1 MPLPTLFVSH
11 GSPMLALT
19 PTPAQAFLKG
29 LAASLPR
36 PRAIVIV
43 SPHFLARSPVVVA
56 DPHPGMI
63 YDFGGFP
70 PELSEIRYP
79 APGDPALAAEVASR
93 LNAAGFETGL
103 LAERGYD
110 HGSWVPLSLIWP
122 DADIP
127 VVQLSVQPYED
138 AAYHLRLGR
147 ALADLPAEDVL
158 VMGTG
163 AMTHNLRELVRG
175 GLKQPD
181 APVEAWA
188 AGFADWIADR
198 AAKGD
203 EASLVDYIAHAPDAQ
218 RAHPEDDHFLPF
230 FVALGAAG
238 EGAIGTRIHH
248 SVEYGALVMDAYSF
262 AAAA

>member
-1 MPLPTLFVSH
+1 MTLPTLFVSH

-19 PTPAQAFLKG
+19 PTPARAFLQG
-29 LAASLPR
+29 LAESLPR
-36 PRAIVIV
+36 PRAIVIA
-43 SPHFLARSPVVVA
+43 SPHFPARSPVVVA
-56 DPHPGMI
+56 DPHPTMI

-79 APGDPALAAEVASR
+79 APGDPGLASEVAGK
-93 LNAAGFETGL
+93 LAEAGFETGL
-103 LAERGYD
+103 LGERGYD

-122 DADIP
+122 EADIP
-127 VVQLSVQPYED
+127 VVQLSIQPYED

-147 ALADLPAEDVL
+147 ALADLPGEDVL

-163 AMTHNLRELVRG
+163 AMTHNLRELMRG
-175 GLKQPD
+175 GLRNPD
-181 APVEAWA
+181 APAEAWA
-188 AGFADWIADR
+188 SGFADWIADR
-198 AAKGD
+198 AGAGD
-203 EASLVDYIAHAPDAQ
+203 VTSLVDYIAHAPDAQ

-248 SVEYGALVMDAYSF
+248 SIEYGALVMDAYSF
-262 AAAA
+262 QPAA